1 MQSTE
6 TADKRRLL
14 STLSHVAVF
23 FSGIFISI
31 GVPVAILFVSDD
43 EVVKANAKESINF
56 HLTALIVTFVVG
68 CILFLPS
75 LILGIFTF
83 GVGSGFLPAVAFGI
97 GQLWVTIMTVLAVF
111 KALGNPNEP
120 FRYPFIIHFL

>member
-6 TADKRRLL
+6 SADKRRLL

-56 HLTALIVTFVVG
+56 HLNVWLVGVIVAIPVGVLAFLSFGLFGAL
-68 CILFLPS
+68 
-75 LILGIFTF
+75 
-83 GVGSGFLPAVAFGI
+83 AAGI